1 MQSRW
6 KSRRRCRTLV
16 APPGA
21 QRLQCRVELEG
32 DALGD
37 LELPVCDGQVP
48 RHIVADAI
56 SARFHWPILGRFFA
70 NTVYA
75 QREVG
80 EDGAPTADAHDEVG
94 WTVFL
99 QELWGRPGWPAER
112 FYDAYGA
119 EPGLR
124 LAPAG
129 DGWLTVEASDE
140 LPDVELGDE
149 TVEVVFTVGGAA
161 IALIPISGS
170 AGPGRL
176 RAAVTRATGTEL
188 CQAAVR
194 EGLLGAPL
202 GGGPGL
208 RERLAAAAKERPADR
223 TRCAR
228 APSGVVLSPGSAGAL
243 SAAPSDG
250 RPELVLGRRDGPA
263 GYERLA
269 QGDAPERGGR
279 RAHRRGPG
287 RGRARDRHR
296 GTGRPPRTALVFP
309 RAVLAREW
317 ARPAPGRCGDTAA
330 PSRAGHRAEKAAP
343 LSFRPPLL
351 RAGVCGETRS
361 VALHERVRA
370 DKVQADAGPGAEPRG
385 RDRPRD
391 RLRGRAVHAA
401 ARPARGQ
408 PDRRRHLGGRPPAR
422 CRSLRRPPER
432 ASTGSTSSKI
442 QCRAVM
448 T

>member
-250 RPELVLGRRDGPA
+250 RPELVLGRRDGPPGTSVSRRATLPSAAAAELTDAARAA
-263 GYERLA
+263 GEPVIATGEPGVRPERLSSSPELFWRA
-269 QGDAPERGGR
+269 SGPVPPPGDAVTRRHHRAPDTEQRRQRPFPFDRHYFERVFVARPDPWHYTNAYEQTKYRQTLALVPSPAVETALEIGCAEGRFTQLLAPRVGNLTAADISEVALR
-279 RAHRRGPG
+279 RAA
-287 RGRARDRHR
+287 ARCD
-296 GTGRPPRTALVFP
+296 GLQNALPQVRPPR
-309 RAVLAREW
+309 
-317 ARPAPGRCGDTAA
+317 
-330 PSRAGHRAEKAAP
+330 
-343 LSFRPPLL
+343 
-351 RAGVCGETRS
+351 RS
-361 VALHERVRA
+361 S
-370 DKVQADAGPGAEPRG
+370 AGP
-385 RDRPRD
+385 
-391 RLRGRAVHAA
+391 L
-401 ARPARGQ
+401 
-408 PDRRRHLGGRPPAR
+408 
-422 CRSLRRPPER
+422 
-432 ASTGSTSSKI
+432 
-442 QCRAVM
+442 
-448 T
+448 